1 MLTVFRILSIIGS
14 AGMILAIFLHLAM
27 QEGSLE
33 FFDYLQMG
41 MVVFL
46 SAQLIYVLSTSKLI
60 SGKKYH
66 DLETIDTAWAYEEKE
81 NQQVISNNMFLISM
95 AVMGGLVWLYFL
107 FVFAITIR
115 YLPGLDYSDTKAQ
128 IFLVAIVSQFLGAV
142 PSVIYNVRTWNKSVL
157 A

>member
-1 MLTVFRILSIIGS
+1 MLKVFRILSIIGS

-27 QEGSLE
+27 QEEMLD
-33 FFDYLQMG
+33 FFDHLQIG

-46 SAQLIYVLSTSKLI
+46 VAQLIYVLSTGNLV

-81 NQQVISNNMFLISM
+81 NQKVISNNMFLISM

-107 FVFAITIR
+107 FVFAITFR
-115 YLPGLDYSDTKAQ
+115 YLPGIDLSNTKAQ
-128 IFLVAIVSQFLGAV
+128 IFLVVIVSQFLGAV